1 MDNNIFL
8 SDEQINTHLA
18 RVLDASLS
26 KNNDYQALVASCRKM
41 SDILAALHL
50 PTHQWQ
56 IVDDYVSAI
65 YECLAAYATAA
76 YRLGF
81 KDGTG
86 SNLQTLNA
94 VCLGITNLVHDTL
107 ENDADPISWQPS
119 DRSELARTI
128 ADALVNLAKED

>member
-18 RVLDASLS
+18 KVLDASLS
-26 KNNDYQALVASCRKM
+26 KNNDYQALVTSCRKM

-94 VCLGITNLVHDTL
+94 VCLGIANLVHDTL
-107 ENDADPISWQPS
+107 ENDADPISWKP
-119 DRSELARTI
+119 
-128 ADALVNLAKED
+128 